1 MLMCQN
7 VVKEVMVREKLG
19 TPVQELSCL

>member
-1 MLMCQN
+1 MCQN